1 MSLLVDTH
9 VFVWWVT
16 DDANLTAAHRRWI
29 EQRDEP
35 VFVSAVTGWEIAI
48 KVKINKWPEAAALLP
63 DLRALVRRSGLQS
76 LDISLAQAE
85 RAGCLDLFHRDPFDR
100 LLAAQALDLS
110 IPVATIDPVF
120 ARFGCQ
126 VI

>member
-48 KVKINKWPEAAALLP
+48 KIKIDK
-63 DLRALVRRSGLQS
+63 
-76 LDISLAQAE
+76 
-85 RAGCLDLFHRDPFDR
+85 
-100 LLAAQALDLS
+100 
-110 IPVATIDPVF
+110 
-120 ARFGCQ
+120 
-126 VI
+126 